1 MGRLKVETR
10 KPRAGDALS
19 DPKIDIML
27 KMYQGDIGILYD
39 ISYCKWE
46 NGKGYINTTLAEKLI
61 LSKYVERVEGNL
73 NLYKLSLLG
82 KEKLNRQPK
91 KLINQLKNQ

>member
-1 MGRLKVETR
+1 MGRLKVESR

-19 DPKIDIML
+19 DPKIEVML
-27 KMYQGDIGILYD
+27 KMYEKDIGILYD

-61 LSKYVERVEGNL
+61 LSKYVEKTEG
-73 NLYKLSLLG
+73 NLYKLSLMG